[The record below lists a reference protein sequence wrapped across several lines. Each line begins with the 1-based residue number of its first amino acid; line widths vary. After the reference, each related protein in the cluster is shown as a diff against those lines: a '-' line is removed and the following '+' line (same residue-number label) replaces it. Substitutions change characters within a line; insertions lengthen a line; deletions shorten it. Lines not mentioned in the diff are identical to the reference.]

1 MNGLQPRTCAIL
13 IVAVSAALL
22 LGFGGSARG
31 AAADPCAGAANPV
44 VCENAK
50 AGNPKSEWDTAGGGD
65 PSIQGFTTDFS
76 VNDGEEVAFKI
87 KTDAVDYRIDIYRMG
102 YYGGN
107 GARKVASISPSTPPP
122 QIQPACI
129 NDASTGLVDCGNWA
143 ESARWQ
149 VPSGAVSGIYFARL
163 VRTDTGGDS
172 HVFFVVRDDDG
183 GSDLLFQT
191 SDTTWQA
198 YNRYGGNSL
207 YVGSP
212 AGRAYKV
219 SYNRPFTTRG
229 YASPSFVWEDEYP
242 MVRWLERN
250 GYDVSY
256 SSGIDTERRGAE
268 LLEHRSFLSVG
279 HDEYWSGGQRTN
291 VENARGAGVN
301 LAFFSSNEIFWKTRW
316 ESSIDGTGSPHRT
329 LVSYKETHANA
340 KIDPTPA
347 WTGTWRDARFSPP
360 ADGARPENALTGQL
374 FTVNAYRN
382 DPMRVP
388 SEYGSLRLWR
398 NTSVASLLPGQVAT
412 FANGIV
418 GHESDEDVDNGHRP
432 PGLFRLSSTTID
444 VDKHLIDAGNTYVPG
459 TATHSLTMYRHAS
472 GALVFGAG
480 TSQWSW
486 ALDGEHD
493 YNSGA
498 VDMAPDQRIQQAT
511 VNLFADMGAQPAT
524 RQSNLVAASASTDS
538 ARPQSSITSPA
549 PGTEVHAG
557 ETLVVSGTASDAGG
571 GVVAG
576 VEVSV
581 DGGSTWHPA
590 TGRANW
596 SYTWTVSGFGNLQVL
611 SRAVDDSGNLEV
623 SGAGVTVSI
632 SCPCSIWNSSVVP
645 AAASTTDT
653 KAVNLGVKFRP
664 DVNGYVTGVRYY
676 RGPANGGTH
685 VGSLW
690 TAGGA
695 LLGRATFTGETANG
709 WQEVSFD
716 SPVAVTAGTTYVAS
730 YFAPVG
736 GYSLNAFHFSF
747 FDVHN
752 PPLRALADG
761 VEGGNGVFT
770 YASASSFPNQSN
782 KQSNYW
788 VDVSFDPILRP
799 DTKPPTV
806 TAAAPADG
814 AASVDNRTDVTVT
827 FSEAMDSATIG
838 PATLRLEDGLGNP
851 VASTVSYDAVGRTA
865 TLTPTV
871 SLAYSSP
878 YTAKLLGGATGVKDA
893 AGNPLAADRVWSF
906 TTLPPPTCPC
916 TIWNASDQ
924 PSLASS
930 NDPKSVEVGV
940 KFRADV
946 AGYVTGVRFYK
957 GNKNT
962 GTHVGSLWS
971 ATGTRLASA
980 TFTGETAVGWQQVV
994 FDAPVAVTAD
1004 TTYVASYFTPTGGYS
1019 VDTGYFAS
1027 AHVQAPLRALRDG
1040 VSGGNGV
1047 FLYASASA
1055 FPNQTS
1061 QASNYWVD
1069 VVFDT
1074 EQRADVTAPLVAE
1087 TSPAAG
1093 STGADHRGSVTASFS
1108 EAMNASTITGGT
1120 FELRD
1125 PAGTLIPGTV
1135 TYNATGRKATLKPSV
1150 DLIYGTVYTATVKGG
1165 PTGAADTAGNVL
1177 AADYTWTF
1185 TTSQPRAC
1193 PCSLWSD
1200 STRPTTASSSDNKA
1214 VEVGVKFRSDSS
1226 GFITA
1231 VRFYKGATTNGGTH
1245 VGNIW
1250 TDTGTLLGRATFGP
1264 ETASGWQTAYFD
1276 TPVAINADTTY
1287 VASYFAPLGRYSL
1300 DNDYFVAPFSNAP
1313 LRAPSGTNGVFSY
1326 GATTRFPTTSNRSSN
1341 YWVDVV
1347 FERAQILS
1355 TAPGTAVQPGSSTP
1369 VATGAG
1375 SAISLDF
1382 GINPTV
1388 NTFGDVF
1395 SVTNISP
1402 DPQTLT
1408 LSAASVHQLD
1418 AATFAENGTSSATLQ
1433 PGGSTTI
1440 SVRTSE
1446 QAAGRGSG
1454 RVEITVA
1461 GLEGPVRSFPVTVE
1475 TAPAAVSGLTA
1486 RAARAGRID
1495 LAWPASATTENL
1507 VGYNLY
1513 RSSGGGFAKVN
1524 AGPLT
1529 SPAYADTATSDGT
1542 AYTYFVRAVGTGTTV
1557 PESLD
1562 GPQSSAQADATVP
1575 TAGSPLPAPGSS
1587 DIETSTPLTVSFSEA
1602 MDPASLASGF
1612 QLRDD
1617 DGDPVAAS
1625 VAYDPET
1632 GAATLTPDAALA
1644 NWRIYYATTKGG
1656 TGGITDLAGNPI
1668 ANDYTWTF
1676 STRTPF
1682 LVEPGPA
1689 VQDGTS
1695 TPIAQV
1701 GPDGL
1706 HLDFGLVPE
1715 AREFDGV
1722 LRITNVSSAEQDA
1735 RFTLES
1741 LDQINW
1747 AHFGSSGAS
1756 GVTLAPGQSTL
1767 LNIETSSLVAG
1778 YGAGA
1783 LRLEL
1788 QAGSGLHED
1797 YATTIAEAPQA
1808 PDTLTGV
1815 ARAAGAVG
1823 LTWTP
1828 SETTTNVLGYDVYR
1842 AIEDGP
1848 YTKRNLLPLAGTAYD
1863 DTSTVHGTSY
1873 RYVVRTVSTGV
1884 PPLSS
1889 VDSPI
1894 EGVVADAV
1902 PSSIQSV
1909 VPAAGAT
1916 GVAQN
1921 TTVRATFDEPMNA
1934 STINTSTFQLRN
1946 PGGALVGATVAYNAT
1961 TRVATLTPS
1970 ANLTAAGSY
1979 QATVKGGPSGV
1990 ADAVGNR
1997 NPSDYTWSF
2006 TTRLPYSI
2014 APGTAVQPG
2023 TSTRI
2028 ATGDANT
2035 LQLNFGLVPSART
2048 ITSVFTVT
2056 NTSGASLPISIAPV
2070 AVGQISSIRFASSGN
2085 SSATLGNGSSTSVTV
2100 VTSSTVAGYGSGSIQ
2115 LTTTGA
2121 SAMTRSYP
2129 AQIREAPQT
2138 PTGVTA
2144 AARAAGAIAV
2154 SWTASTSTTNLAGY
2168 DVYRSNGGG
2177 AYAKRNSAP
2186 VVGTA
2191 YTDTGTTNGT
2201 AYTYRLRALSTGSP
2215 ALQSLDSTTAT
2226 ATADS
2231 AAPAQ
2236 PSSVTLANGG
2246 GSGNAY
2252 INLAN
2257 RASISVGVGVPGSA
2271 LASDTLTV
2279 TLTSGS
2285 QSVTK
2290 TSPSRNGSG
2299 TVTVTGINATSLP
2312 DGTVTIS
2319 VNARDVAGNVSAA
2332 RTRTNTKDT
2341 VAPGVP
2347 TASYVDRT
2355 SPTTDQITGTA
2366 AGGSTVRATRTAPS
2380 SAGPYSTTA
2389 NASGAYTVTVAAA
2402 RNVTVTYTVNA
2413 TDAAGNT
2420 GANRTLT
2427 FATRN

>member
-1 MNGLQPRTCAIL
+1 MTRLQPRTCATLIL
-13 IVAVSAALL
+13 ALSAALL

-31 AAADPCAGAANPV
+31 AAADACAGAPNPI
-44 VCENAK
+44 VCENALP
-50 AGNPKSEWDTAGGGD
+50 GNPASEWDIAGSGD
-65 PSIQGFTTDFS
+65 PTIQGFATEFS
-76 VNDGEEVAFKI
+76 VADGEDVSFKI
-87 KTDAVDYRIDIYRMG
+87 KTDAVDYRVEIYRMG
-102 YYGGN
+102 YYGGA
-107 GARKVASISPSTPPP
+107 GARKVATIGPLAPLPQVQPP
-122 QIQPACI
+122 CMT
-129 NDASTGLVDCGNWA
+129 DTTTGLVDCGNWA

-149 VPSGAVSGIYFARL
+149 VPAGAVSGIYFARL

-172 HVFFVVRDDDG
+172 HIHFVVRDDDG

-207 YVGSP
+207 YTGAP

-229 YASPSFVWEDEYP
+229 YQSPSFVWEDEYP

-256 SSGIDTERRGAE
+256 FSGIDTERRGAE
-268 LLEHRSFLSVG
+268 LLEHEAFLSVG
-279 HDEYWSGGQRTN
+279 HDEYWSAGQRTN
-291 VENARGAGVN
+291 VENARAAGVN
-301 LAFFSSNEIFWKTRW
+301 LAFFSSNEVFWKTRW
-316 ESSIDGTGSPHRT
+316 ESSIDGTGTPHRT

-340 KIDPTPA
+340 KIDPTPS

-388 SEYGSLRLWR
+388 AEYGSLRLWR
-398 NTSVASLLPGQVAT
+398 NTSVASLLPGEVAT

-432 PGLFRLSSTTID
+432 PGLFRLSETTID
-444 VDKHLIDAGNTYVPG
+444 VEKHLIDAGSTYVPG

-493 YNSGA
+493 YASGA

-511 VNLFADMGAQPAT
+511 VNLFADMAVQPST
-524 RQSNLVAASASTDS
+524 RQSDLDAAAASTDS
-538 ARPQSSITSPA
+538 TRPQSTITSPA

-557 ETLVVSGTASDAGG
+557 ETLVVSGNASDSGG

-581 DGGSTWHPA
+581 DGGATWH
-590 TGRANW
+590 RANGRTSW
-596 SYTWTVSGFGNLQVL
+596 SYTWTVSGFGNFQIK
-611 SRAVDDSGNLEV
+611 SRAVDDTGNLEV
-623 SGAGVTVSI
+623 AGAGVTVSI
-632 SCPCSIWNSSVVP
+632 SCPCSIWNTSAVP

-664 DVNGYVTGVRYY
+664 DVNGYVTGIRYY

-685 VGSLW
+685 AGSLW
-690 TAGGA
+690 TAAGA
-695 LLGRATFTGETANG
+695 LLARATFTGETASG

-736 GYSLNAFHFSF
+736 GYALNAFYFSF
-747 FDVHN
+747 FDVLN

-761 VEGGNGVFT
+761 VEGGNGVFG

-788 VDVSFDPILRP
+788 VDVSFDPILRV

-806 TAAAPADG
+806 TAASPADG
-814 AASVDNRTDVTVT
+814 AASVDNRVDVTVT
-827 FSEAMDSATIG
+827 FSEAMDSSTIG
-838 PATLRLEDGLGNP
+838 PATLSLRDGGGTLVP
-851 VASTVSYDAVGRTA
+851 TSVSYDPVARTA
-865 TLTPTV
+865 TMTPSTQ
-871 SLAYSSP
+871 LAYSSA
-878 YTAKLLGGATGVKDA
+878 YTATLVGGPAGVKDR
-893 AGNPLAADRVWSF
+893 AGNQLANDRVWTF
-906 TTLPPPTCPC
+906 TTLAPPVCPC
-916 TIWNASDQ
+916 TLWSAADQ

-930 NDPKSVEVGV
+930 NDPKAVEVGV

-946 AGYVTGVRFYK
+946 AGYVRGVRFYK
-957 GNKNT
+957 GAKNT
-962 GTHVGSLWS
+962 GTHVGNLWS
-971 ATGTRLASA
+971 ASGTRLARA
-980 TFTGETAVGWQQVV
+980 TFTGETATGWQEVV
-994 FDAPVAVTAD
+994 FDSPVAVAAD
-1004 TTYVASYFTPTGGYS
+1004 TTYVASYFGPNGGYA

-1027 AHVQAPLRALRDG
+1027 ARVTPPLRALRDG
-1040 VSGGNGV
+1040 FAGGNGV
-1047 FLYASASA
+1047 FLYASASS
-1055 FPNQTS
+1055 FPTQTN

-1074 EQRADVTAPLVAE
+1074 VLGQDVTAPRVAE

-1108 EAMNASTITGGT
+1108 EAMNAATINAGT

-1125 PAGTLIPGTV
+1125 PAANLIPSTV
-1135 TYNATGRKATLKPSV
+1135 TYDAVARKATLKPSV
-1150 DLIYGTVYTATVKGG
+1150 DLVYGTAYTATVKAGV
-1165 PTGAADTAGNVL
+1165 TDTAGNAL
-1177 AADYTWTF
+1177 LADYTWTF
-1185 TTSQPRAC
+1185 STSLPRAC

-1200 STRPTTASSSDNKA
+1200 SARPVTASSSDNKA

-1231 VRFYKGATTNGGTH
+1231 IRFYKGGTTNGGTH

-1250 TDTGTLLGRATFGP
+1250 SATGSLLGRATFVS

-1300 DNDYFVAPFSNAP
+1300 DTDYFVTQFNNAP

-1326 GATTRFPTTSNRSSN
+1326 GTTTLFPTTSNRSSN

-1355 TAPGTAVQPGSSTP
+1355 TAPGTAVKPGSSTP
-1369 VATGAG
+1369 VATGTG

-1382 GINPTV
+1382 GSNPAV
-1388 NTFGDVF
+1388 NTFGDVL

-1402 DPQTLT
+1402 EPQTLS
-1408 LSAASVHQLD
+1408 LSVTSVHQLES
-1418 AATFAENGTSSATLQ
+1418 ATFAETGTSSATLQ
-1433 PGGSTTI
+1433 PGGSTTV

-1446 QAAGRGSG
+1446 QAAGVGSG
-1454 RVEITVA
+1454 RVEITAA
-1461 GLEGPVRSFPVTVE
+1461 GLEGPVRSFPVRVE
-1475 TAPAAVSGLTA
+1475 TAPAAVSGLNA
-1486 RAARAGRID
+1486 RATRAGRID
-1495 LAWPASATTENL
+1495 LSWPASTTTENL

-1513 RSSGGGFAKVN
+1513 RSSGGDFTKLNGA
-1524 AGPLT
+1524 PLT
-1529 SPAYADTATSDGT
+1529 SSSYGDLATSDGT

-1562 GPQSSAQADATVP
+1562 GPQSNAQADATVP

-1587 DIETSTPLTVSFSEA
+1587 DIATGTPLTVSFSEA
-1602 MDPASLASGF
+1602 MDAATLASGF

-1617 DGDPVAAS
+1617 DGDPVAATVS
-1625 VAYDPET
+1625 YDAET
-1632 GAATLTPDAALA
+1632 SAATLTPNAPLG
-1644 NWRIYYATTKGG
+1644 NWRVFYATTKGG

-1706 HLDFGLVPE
+1706 SLDFGLVPE
-1715 AREFDGV
+1715 AREFVGV
-1722 LRITNVSSAEQDA
+1722 LRVTNVSEAEQDA
-1735 RFTLES
+1735 RFTL
-1741 LDQINW
+1741 LGLGQVNW
-1747 AHFGSSGAS
+1747 AHFDSSSGS
-1756 GVTLAPGQSTL
+1756 GVTLAPGESTL
-1767 LNIETSSLVAG
+1767 LNVETSSLVAG
-1778 YGAGA
+1778 YGAGS

-1797 YATTIAEAPQA
+1797 YSTAIAQAPEAPS
-1808 PDTLTGV
+1808 TLTAV
-1815 ARAAGAVG
+1815 ARAGGAIG
-1823 LTWTP
+1823 LTWAA
-1828 SETTTNVLGYDVYR
+1828 SDTTTNVSGYDVYR
-1842 AIEDGP
+1842 AIGDGA
-1848 YTKRNLLPLAGTAYD
+1848 YTKLNIVPITGTAYD
-1863 DTSTVHGTSY
+1863 DTSTVDGTSY
-1873 RYVVRTVSTGV
+1873 RYLVRTLSTGA
-1884 PPLSS
+1884 PPLVS

-1894 EGVVADAV
+1894 EAVAADAR
-1902 PSSIQSV
+1902 PSTIQSV
-1909 VPAAGAT
+1909 TPAAGAI

-1934 STINTSTFQLRN
+1934 ATIDSSTFQLRN
-1946 PGGALVGATVAYNAT
+1946 PSGALVGASVTYNAT
-1961 TRVATLTPS
+1961 TRVATLTPT
-1970 ANLTAAGSY
+1970 ANLAAAATY
-1979 QATVKGGPSGV
+1979 QAIVKGGPSGV
-1990 ADAVGNR
+1990 ADAAGNR
-1997 NPSDYTWSF
+1997 NASDYTWSF
-2006 TTRLPYSI
+2006 TTRIPYSI
-2014 APGTAVQPG
+2014 AQGTAVQPG
-2023 TSTRI
+2023 TTTRI

-2035 LQLNFGLVPSART
+2035 LQLDFGLVPSART

-2070 AVGQISSIRFASSGN
+2070 AVGQIASTSFASSGT
-2085 SSATLGNGSSTSVTV
+2085 SSATLANGASTSVTV
-2100 VTSSTVAGYGSGSIQ
+2100 VTSSTVAGYGSGSIR
-2115 LTTTGA
+2115 LTTTGTN
-2121 SAMTRSYP
+2121 AMTKSYP
-2129 AQIREAPQT
+2129 AQIREAPQA
-2138 PTGVTA
+2138 PTGVTV
-2144 AARAAGAIAV
+2144 AARAAGAMAV

-2177 AYAKRNSAP
+2177 SYTKRNAAP
-2186 VVGTA
+2186 VTGTS
-2191 YTDTGTTNGT
+2191 YTDTGTSNGT

-2215 ALQSLDSTTAT
+2215 ALQSLDSSTAT

-2231 AAPAQ
+2231 AAPAT

-2257 RASISVGVGVPGSA
+2257 RASISVGVTVPSSA

-2285 QSVTK
+2285 QSVST
-2290 TSPSRNGSG
+2290 TSPSRTGSG

-2319 VNARDVAGNVSAA
+2319 VRARDVAGNISGA

-2341 VAPGVP
+2341 VAPGIP

-2355 SPTTDQITGTA
+2355 SPTTDQITGTTA
-2366 AGGSTVRATRTAPS
+2366 ASSTVRATRTAPS
-2380 SAGPYSTTA
+2380 TLGPYTA
-2389 NASGAYTVTVAAA
+2389 TSNSSGAYTVTVAAA
-2402 RNVTVTYTVNA
+2402 RNVTVTYTINA

-2427 FATRN
+2427 FTARN